1 MLETV
6 DQRLRQREF
15 LLQIS
20 RALTAQLDLTSVL
33 NLVIDV
39 AVDLLAGTSGLIAL
53 REDDGDMR
61 VRAAAGLQP
70 DVWPAFA
77 GLLATPLPDGQAL
90 GRRLQEIAADTHL
103 PLRQVIA
110 LPLAF
115 RQTTVGVIYVFRA
128 AVNVAFSPDDEQ
140 FLQAFADHAAIAV
153 SNARL
158 YEGVLREKQRLDAII
173 EQSADGVMILD
184 SRWRITTF
192 NRAMEQLTGWPR
204 AEAIGRPCAEAL
216 AIETAQGVNICLVDC
231 PLQRRPPESNPIVEG
246 WITARDG
253 RRRYVQS
260 RYAVQR
266 GPNGEFLGAIANV
279 RDITHQKIEEE
290 TQNTFISVIS
300 HELKTPVSIIKGYAE
315 TLGREDANWDQAT
328 LRDGLQVISEEADR
342 LAQQIGDLLE
352 VSRLHAGGMRLELTE
367 WSLPPLVARVVE
379 RFAGQA
385 GEAFSFELRLPDDL
399 PAVHADY
406 ERTRTVL
413 ENLISNALKYSP
425 EGGVIRIAAHVNGD
439 HAIVSVSDQ
448 GIGISSEEQAKLF
461 QRFYRVD
468 NRLRRETQGAGL
480 GLFLSKA
487 VVEAQG
493 GRIWVA
499 SQPGRGARFSFTLP
513 LATLRLPDL
522 AAADDRP
529 PAAQAGEPRTE
540 NRELRADRQP
550 TTEDRVPIDDDIETA
565 IAKVAPDD
573 RPSITGHRQA
583 SDDAVE
589 MAIAKAEDRGS
600 KIEDRG

>member
-1 MLETV
+1 MLET

-20 RALTAQLDLTSVL
+20 RALTAQLDLSSVL
-33 NLVIDV
+33 DLVIGV

-53 REDDGDMR
+53 REDDGELR
-61 VRAAAGLQP
+61 VRAAARLPQ

-77 GLLATPLPDGQAL
+77 GLLATPLEDGRAL
-90 GRRLQEIAADTHL
+90 GRRLQDIAADTHL

-110 LPLAF
+110 LPLVF
-115 RQTTVGVIYVFRA
+115 RQATAGVIYVFRA

-140 FLQAFADHAAIAV
+140 FLQVFADHAAIAV

-158 YEGVLREKQRLDAII
+158 FEGVLREKQRLDAII

-184 SRWRITTF
+184 GRWRITTF

-204 AEAIGRPCAEAL
+204 EEAIGRPCAEVL
-216 AIETAQGVNICLVDC
+216 AIQTAQGVNICLVDC
-231 PLQRRPPESNPIVEG
+231 PLQRRPPEVNPVVEG

-279 RDITHQKIEEE
+279 RDITHRKIEEE

-315 TLGREDANWDQAT
+315 TLGREDAEWDSAT
-328 LRDGLQVISEEADR
+328 LRDGLTVIGEEADR
-342 LAQQIGDLLE
+342 LARQIGDLLE
-352 VSRLHAGGMRLELTE
+352 VSRLHANGLQLELTE
-367 WSLPPLVARVVE
+367 WPLPPLVAQVVE

-385 GEAFSFELRLPDDL
+385 GNAFSFELRFPDEA
-399 PAVHADY
+399 PIVYADY
-406 ERTRTVL
+406 ERTRAVL
-413 ENLISNALKYSP
+413 ENLISNAIKYSP
-425 EGGVIRIAAHVNGD
+425 EGGAIRIAGRPDGD
-439 HAIVSVSDQ
+439 HVIVSVADQ
-448 GIGISSEEQAKLF
+448 GIGIAPEEQKQIF
-461 QRFYRVD
+461 ERFYRVD

-487 VVEAQG
+487 IVEAQG
-493 GRIWVA
+493 GRLWVD

-513 LATLRLPDL
+513 LATPRLPDF
-522 AAADDRP
+522 ATIETEATGVNTAEESE
-529 PAAQAGEPRTE
+529 EPRTK
-540 NRELRADRQP
+540 NRELF
-550 TTEDRVPIDDDIETA
+550 
-565 IAKVAPDD
+565 
-573 RPSITGHRQA
+573 
-583 SDDAVE
+583 
-589 MAIAKAEDRGS
+589 RGQQL
-600 KIEDRG
+600 

>member
-39 AVDLLAGTSGLIAL
+39 AVELLAGTSGLIAL
-53 REDDGDMR
+53 REDSDGELR
-61 VRAAAGLQP
+61 VRAAARLPQ

-77 GLLATPLPDGQAL
+77 GLLRTPLDDGRAL
-90 GRRLQEIAADTHL
+90 GRRLQEIAADTRL

-110 LPLAF
+110 LPLVF
-115 RQTTVGVIYVFRA
+115 RQTSVGVIYVFRA
-128 AVNVAFSPDDEQ
+128 AVNVAFSPDDEA

-184 SRWRITTF
+184 NRWRITTF

-204 AEAIGRPCAEAL
+204 EEAIGRPCAEAL
-216 AIETAQGVNICLVDC
+216 AIETAQGVNICLADC
-231 PLQRRPPESNPIVEG
+231 PLQRRPPEANPIVEG

-266 GPNGEFLGAIANV
+266 GPKGEFLGAIANV
-279 RDITHQKIEEE
+279 SDITRRKIEEE
-290 TQNTFISVIS
+290 TQNTFVSVIS

-315 TLGREDANWDQAT
+315 TLAREDAKWNRKT
-328 LRDGLQVISEEADR
+328 LREGLQVIGEEADR
-342 LAQQIGDLLE
+342 LARQIGDLLE
-352 VSRLHAGGMRLELTE
+352 VSRLQSDGMRLEQTE
-367 WSLPPLVARVVE
+367 WQLPALAAQVTE
-379 RFAGQA
+379 RFAAQA
-385 GEAFSFELRLPDDL
+385 GDGFQFELRFPDDM
-399 PAVHADY
+399 PTVYADY
-406 ERTRTVL
+406 ERTRAVL
-413 ENLISNALKYSP
+413 ENLISNAVKYSP
-425 EGGVIRIAAHVNGD
+425 EGGIIRVAGRADGD
-439 HAIVSVSDQ
+439 RAIVSVSDQ
-448 GIGISSEEQAKLF
+448 GIGIAPEERDKLF
-461 QRFYRVD
+461 RRFYRVD

-487 VVEAQG
+487 IVEAQG
-493 GRIWVA
+493 GRIWVE

-513 LATLRLPDL
+513 LATPRLPDL
-522 AAADDRP
+522 TTTD
-529 PAAQAGEPRTE
+529 
-540 NRELRADRQP
+540 DRQP
-550 TTEDRVPIDDDIETA
+550 TTEEGRQGDKGQETRDKE
-565 IAKVAPDD
+565 I
-573 RPSITGHRQA
+573 G
-583 SDDAVE
+583 
-589 MAIAKAEDRGS
+589 
-600 KIEDRG
+600 

>member
-1 MLETV
+1 MLET

-20 RALTAQLDLTSVL
+20 RALTAQLDLSSVL
-33 NLVIDV
+33 DLVIDV
-39 AVDLLAGTSGLIAL
+39 AVELLAGTSGLIAL
-53 REDDGDMR
+53 REDDGELR
-61 VRAAAGLQP
+61 VRAAARLP
-70 DVWPAFA
+70 RDAWPAFA
-77 GLLATPLPDGQAL
+77 GLLATPLEDGRTL

-110 LPLAF
+110 LPLVF
-115 RQTTVGVIYVFRA
+115 RQATVGVIYVFRA

-158 YEGVLREKQRLDAII
+158 FEGVLREKQRLDAII

-184 SRWRITTF
+184 GRWRITTF

-204 AEAIGRPCAEAL
+204 EEAIGRPCAEVL
-216 AIETAQGVNICLVDC
+216 AIQTAQGVNICLVDC
-231 PLQRRPPESNPIVEG
+231 PLQRRPPELNPVVEG
-246 WITARDG
+246 WVTARDG

-266 GPNGEFLGAIANV
+266 GPKGEFLGAIANV
-279 RDITHQKIEEE
+279 RDITHRKIEEE

-315 TLGREDANWDQAT
+315 TLGREDADWDSAT
-328 LRDGLQVISEEADR
+328 LHDGLTVIGEEADR
-342 LAQQIGDLLE
+342 LARQIGDLLE
-352 VSRLHAGGMRLELTE
+352 VSRLHADGLRLELTE
-367 WSLPPLVARVVE
+367 WPLPPLATQVAE

-385 GEAFSFELRLPDDL
+385 GEQFSFELRFPDDL
-399 PAVHADY
+399 PAVYADY

-413 ENLISNALKYSP
+413 ENLISNAIKYSP
-425 EGGVIRIAAHVNGD
+425 EGGTIRIAGRPNGD
-439 HAIVSVSDQ
+439 HAIVSVADQ
-448 GIGISSEEQAKLF
+448 GIGIAPEEQEQIF

-468 NRLRRETQGAGL
+468 NRLRREAQGAGL

-487 VVEAQG
+487 IVEAQG
-493 GRIWVA
+493 GRMWVD

-513 LATLRLPDL
+513 LATPRLPDFAAFERGTAEEQE
-522 AAADDRP
+522 AAAAE
-529 PAAQAGEPRTE
+529 AAEASEEP
-540 NRELRADRQP
+540 
-550 TTEDRVPIDDDIETA
+550 
-565 IAKVAPDD
+565 K
-573 RPSITGHRQA
+573 
-583 SDDAVE
+583 
-589 MAIAKAEDRGS
+589 
-600 KIEDRG
+600 KIEDRRSTAI